1 MTPLPHLQPHATV
14 SWGCTPGPIDTE
26 PMRLGFGFWRQ
37 TAPISRL
44 PGSSPPGLFPCHS
57 PAAHQPPTLLGGV
70 ITKVAPTSSPYGS
83 IFGFGAKPPPSR
95 AYRAPG
101 PRTFCV
107 ASHPQPTNPQRCW
120 VVLLRRSHRHRARAV
135 RFSVSAPNHPHLAL
149 TGLQP
154 PEPFALPL
162 TRGPPTPN
170 AVGWCWVVLLRRSH
184 RHRARAARFSVSAP
198 NRSRLA
204 RIGLQPSHC
213 SKYMFFY
220 YSQPHTVCL
229 HPMYASCI
237 TMDPFVCSIYFLS
250 YVYIY
255 CII

>member
-1 MTPLPHLQPHATV
+1 
-14 SWGCTPGPIDTE
+14 
-26 PMRLGFGFWRQ
+26 MRLDFRFRRQ
-37 TAPISRL
+37 TTPISRL
-44 PGSSPPGLFPCHS
+44 PGSSPPDLLHCLS
-57 PAAHQPPTLLGGV
+57 PAAHQPPTLLGDV
-70 ITKVAPTSSPYGS
+70 IMKVAPTSSPCGS

-95 AYRAPG
+95 AYRAPA
-101 PRTFCV
+101 PWTFCI

-120 VVLLRRSHRHRARAV
+120 VVLLRRSHRHRARAA

-149 TGLQP
+149 T
-154 PEPFALPL
+154 
-162 TRGPPTPN
+162 
-170 AVGWCWVVLLRRSH
+170 
-184 RHRARAARFSVSAP
+184 
-198 NRSRLA
+198 
-204 RIGLQPSHC
+204 GLQPSHC